1 MDQQS
6 VLLALLD
13 AGIYQC
19 QAAVGENGTL
29 LLGLLT
35 MGLVGSMSHCV
46 GMCAP
51 FVLSQVTAR
60 LEAQPASRMREWHR
74 LTGAALV
81 PYHLGRAATYVGL
94 AVAASSV
101 AQWLLDGHGLRW
113 LSATLLGV
121 AALFML
127 ALALPALKR
136 LLGGRGDGEGWW
148 SRGIGRAA
156 RPLFASPT
164 GWRGFALGVS
174 LGFIPCGLLY
184 GAIAA
189 AASAADP
196 LTAAL
201 GMLAFW
207 AGTVPS
213 LFGVGLLG
221 HAAGRQWRGPLL
233 RYAPLLLMV
242 NAGTLGYMAWR
253 AVI

>member
-13 AGIYQC
+13 AGTYQC
-19 QAAVGENGTL
+19 QTAVGENGIL

-60 LEAQPASRMREWHR
+60 LEAQPASGMREWHR

-81 PYHLGRAATYVGL
+81 PYHLGRATTYVGL
-94 AVAASSV
+94 AVTAS
-101 AQWLLDGHGLRW
+101 LLAGVLFDGRGLRW
-113 LSATLLGV
+113 LSAVLLSL
-121 AALFML
+121 AALFMV
-127 ALALPALKR
+127 ALALPSLKR
-136 LLGGRGDGEGWW
+136 LFGGRGGEEGWW
-148 SRGIGRAA
+148 SRSIGRAA
-156 RPLFASPT
+156 RPLFATPT

-189 AASAADP
+189 AASAAEP
-196 LTAAL
+196 LTAAF

-221 HAAGRQWRGPLL
+221 HTVGRQWRGPFL
-233 RYAPLLLMV
+233 RYAPLLLML

-253 AVI
+253 AVV